1 LKRGV
6 CAACSRRAPR
16 GSETRDRWR
25 RGEIRHIFN
34 DNLGDP
40 SVPKG
45 VLILAVLS
53 VVAVVIGARQ
63 FGRAVA

>member
-1 LKRGV
+1 MLWPINV
-6 CAACSRRAPR
+6 SNPSAPLLAALNP
-16 GSETRDRWR
+16 
-25 RGEIRHIFN
+25 
-34 DNLGDP
+34 LGNGLE
-40 SVPKG
+40 SVVKG